1 MNHLDSY
8 NELLRAAIN
17 LDRALSA
24 TCEQACVRAAER
36 IDLTELADLCQD
48 PDYGE
53 ALATYRQFARIRL
66 AIEHFGDVVGG
77 H

>member
-8 NELLRAAIN
+8 NELLRAAIS
-17 LDRALSA
+17 LDWALSA
-24 TCEQACVRAAER
+24 TCEQACGKAAER
-36 IDLTELADLCQD
+36 IELTELADLCQD
-48 PDYGE
+48 PNYDE
-53 ALATYRQFARIRL
+53 ALTTYRQFARIRL